1 MSASSYQ
8 NGTVS
13 VGASATEIVET
24 GDQNDG
30 VLIQNRGPVSVYLG
44 GSEVTAS
51 NGADGGILLA
61 PGEQITVSTTGGTN
75 HSLYGITAGST
86 AYVAFLQVAGE

>member
-13 VGASATEIVET
+13 
-24 GDQNDG
+24 
-30 VLIQNRGPVSVYLG
+30 
-44 GSEVTAS
+44 AS

-61 PGEQITVSTTGGTN
+61 PGEQITVSTTGGT
-75 HSLYGITAGST
+75 AGST
-86 AYVAFLQVAGE
+86 AYVAFLQAAGE